1 MSFTTI
7 TSTGSVS
14 IDTSVVP
21 RFAST
26 GTFTATQTFQN
37 ASNAS
42 AGLIVKNHATQQAN
56 VFEIQYG
63 GNTTPMVSVSNT
75 GTLFAVTIDGGS
87 A

>member
-14 IDTSVVP
+14 IDTAVVP
-21 RFAST
+21 RFANA
-26 GTFTATQTFQN
+26 GTFTATQTYQN

-56 VFEIQYG
+56 PFEVQNSSGTAI
-63 GNTTPMVSVSNT
+63 VSVSNT